1 MNADARDVRSDLAG
15 LLPAPAERD
24 LPGDRHRLIQE
35 FVMTQIHPHRPPAE
49 RVPRRRPRRRLILAS
64 ALTAAAAA
72 TAAVVVIGAAGPEA
86 AAPIAGGR
94 SAPVGTGPA
103 GHQILLAAA
112 TTAGRTPAGSGA
124 YWYLRTEA
132 PDWRSESWTRRDGRT
147 WVRGGKTG
155 GKVLELAGPVPFRL
169 GGPQVSFDEL
179 QRLPTEPAALKERIG
194 ELVRDSDIRTSAGR
208 PDAAMREQM
217 VFDGLLSLI
226 AQLPAPPKVR
236 AAAFQA
242 VGGYPEVTST
252 GATEGGEG
260 LLIRLDADWAARL
273 VVDPATARIRRTN
286 FFVTA
291 DGARIT
297 APEGR
302 MFTLTT
308 EWTDR
313 PPA

>member
-147 WVRGGKTG
+147 GYAAAR
-155 GKVLELAGPVPFRL
+155 
-169 GGPQVSFDEL
+169 
-179 QRLPTEPAALKERIG
+179 PAARFSNWPDPY
-194 ELVRDSDIRTSAGR
+194 RSAW
-208 PDAAMREQM
+208 
-217 VFDGLLSLI
+217 V
-226 AQLPAPPKVR
+226 APR
-236 AAAFQA
+236 SA
-242 VGGYPEVTST
+242 S
-252 GATEGGEG
+252 
-260 LLIRLDADWAARL
+260 
-273 VVDPATARIRRTN
+273 TN
-286 FFVTA
+286 FS
-291 DGARIT
+291 GY
-297 APEGR
+297 
-302 MFTLTT
+302 
-308 EWTDR
+308 R
-313 PPA
+313 PSRRR